1 MSRNLGPMFA
11 LLIMGA
17 GWGITSPLSKIAVS
31 TGHQP
36 LGLVFWQMLIGAVL
50 LGTIVFVRG
59 GRLALGRR
67 QITLY
72 LAIAFLGTILPNAAQ
87 LSRGSSFACWG
98 YVDCDR
104 DGAYVCLSNCAGVG
118 TGPVQHSTGC
128 RAGSWP
134 WRCGAPC
141 GARGEPAG
149 PRDGRIYTAGFGLRR
164 FSTGLRAILSENL
177 VRRALIQLRFCL
189 AHLFSVAVLSFPLAL
204 GFGHWLNPLGGFGAP
219 ESALVLS
226 SIVHALV
233 YAGYVWLVGR
243 AGAVFAAQVS
253 YLVTIFGVGWAMLI
267 LDEAYSGYIW
277 GALGL
282 MLLGMFLVQPRDR
295 EELAA

>member
-36 LGLVFWQMLIGAVL
+36 LGLVFWQMVIGAVL
-50 LGTIVFVRG
+50 LGAIVFVRG

-72 LAIAFLGTILPNAAQ
+72 LAIALLGTILPNTASYRAAAH
-87 LSRGSSFACWG
+87 LP
-98 YVDCDR
+98 
-104 DGAYVCLSNCAGVG
+104 AGVMSIVIAMVPMFAFPIALALG
-118 TGPVQHSTGC
+118 QDRFSIARVVGLGLGLGGVALLVGPEASLPD
-128 RAGSWP
+128 RAMVAFIP
-134 WRCGAPC
+134 LALIAPFFF
-141 GARGEPAG
+141 GLEGNFVG
-149 PRDGRIYTAGFGLRR
+149 KFGTAGLDPIEVLFG
-164 FSTGLRAILSENL
+164 A
-177 VRRALIQLRFCL
+177 
-189 AHLFSVAVLSFPLAL
+189 SVFGAVLSLPLAL

-295 EELAA
+295 EEVAA

>member
-1 MSRNLGPMFA
+1 LSRNLGPMFA

-36 LGLVFWQMLIGAVL
+36 LGLVFWQMVIGAVL
-50 LGTIVFVRG
+50 LGAIVFVRG

-72 LAIAFLGTILPNAAQ
+72 LAIAFLGTILPNAASYRAAAH
-87 LSRGSSFACWG
+87 LP
-98 YVDCDR
+98 
-104 DGAYVCLSNCAGVG
+104 AGVMSIVIAMVPMFAFPIALALG
-118 TGPVQHSTGC
+118 QDRFSIARVVGLGLGLGGVALLVGPEASLPD
-128 RAGSWP
+128 RAMVAFIP
-134 WRCGAPC
+134 LALIAPFFY
-141 GARGEPAG
+141 GLEGNFVG
-149 PRDGRIYTAGFGLRR
+149 KFGTAGLDPIEVLFG
-164 FSTGLRAILSENL
+164 A
-177 VRRALIQLRFCL
+177 
-189 AHLFSVAVLSFPLAL
+189 SVFGAVLSFPLAL

-233 YAGYVWLVGR
+233 YSGYVWLVGR
-243 AGAVFAAQVS
+243 AGAVCAAQVS

>member
-1 MSRNLGPMFA
+1 MSLNLGPMFA

-36 LGLVFWQMLIGAVL
+36 LGLVFWQLVIGAVL
-50 LGTIVFVRG
+50 LGAIVFVRG

-72 LAIAFLGTILPNAAQ
+72 LAIALLGTILPNTASYRAAAH
-87 LSRGSSFACWG
+87 LP
-98 YVDCDR
+98 
-104 DGAYVCLSNCAGVG
+104 AGVMSIVIAMVPMFAFPIALALG
-118 TGPVQHSTGC
+118 QDRFSIARVVGLGLGLGGVALLVGPEASLPD
-128 RAGSWP
+128 RAMVAFIP
-134 WRCGAPC
+134 LALIAPFFY
-141 GARGEPAG
+141 GLEGNFVG
-149 PRDGRIYTAGFGLRR
+149 KFGTAGLDPIEVLFG
-164 FSTGLRAILSENL
+164 A
-177 VRRALIQLRFCL
+177 
-189 AHLFSVAVLSFPLAL
+189 SVFGAVLSLPLAL

-295 EELAA
+295 EEVAA

>member
-1 MSRNLGPMFA
+1 FA

-36 LGLVFWQMLIGAVL
+36 LGLVFWQMVIGAVL
-50 LGTIVFVRG
+50 LGAIVFVRG

-72 LAIAFLGTILPNAAQ
+72 LAIALLGTILPNTASYRAAAH
-87 LSRGSSFACWG
+87 LP
-98 YVDCDR
+98 
-104 DGAYVCLSNCAGVG
+104 AGVMSIVIAMVPMFAFPIALALG
-118 TGPVQHSTGC
+118 QDRFSIARVVGLGLGLGGVALLVGPEASLPD
-128 RAGSWP
+128 RAMVAFIP
-134 WRCGAPC
+134 LALIAPFFY
-141 GARGEPAG
+141 GLEGNFVG
-149 PRDGRIYTAGFGLRR
+149 KFGTAGLDPIEVLFG
-164 FSTGLRAILSENL
+164 A
-177 VRRALIQLRFCL
+177 
-189 AHLFSVAVLSFPLAL
+189 SVFGAVLSLPLAL

-295 EELAA
+295 EEVAA

>member
-36 LGLVFWQMLIGAVL
+36 LGLVFWQMVIGAVL
-50 LGTIVFVRG
+50 LGAIVFVGG

-72 LAIAFLGTILPNAAQ
+72 LAIAFLGTILPNTASYRAAAH
-87 LSRGSSFACWG
+87 LP
-98 YVDCDR
+98 
-104 DGAYVCLSNCAGVG
+104 AGVMSIVIAMVPMFAFPIALALG
-118 TGPVQHSTGC
+118 QDRFSIARVVGLGLGLGGVALLVGPEASLPD
-128 RAGSWP
+128 RAMVAFIP
-134 WRCGAPC
+134 LALIAPFFY
-141 GARGEPAG
+141 GLEGNFVG
-149 PRDGRIYTAGFGLRR
+149 KFGTAGLDPIEVLFG
-164 FSTGLRAILSENL
+164 A
-177 VRRALIQLRFCL
+177 
-189 AHLFSVAVLSFPLAL
+189 SVFGAVLSFPLAL

>member
-36 LGLVFWQMLIGAVL
+36 LGLVFWQMVIGAVL
-50 LGTIVFVRG
+50 LGAIVFVRG

-72 LAIAFLGTILPNAAQ
+72 LAIAFLGTILPNAASYRAAAH
-87 LSRGSSFACWG
+87 LP
-98 YVDCDR
+98 
-104 DGAYVCLSNCAGVG
+104 AGVMSIVIAMVPMFAFPIALALG
-118 TGPVQHSTGC
+118 QDRFSIARVVGLGLGLGGVALLVGPEASLPG
-128 RAGSWP
+128 RARVAFIP
-134 WRCGAPC
+134 LALIAPFFY
-141 GARGEPAG
+141 GLEGNFVG
-149 PRDGRIYTAGFGLRR
+149 KFGTAGLDPIEVLFG
-164 FSTGLRAILSENL
+164 A
-177 VRRALIQLRFCL
+177 
-189 AHLFSVAVLSFPLAL
+189 SVFGAVLSFPLAL

-233 YAGYVWLVGR
+233 YSGYVWLVGR

>member
-1 MSRNLGPMFA
+1 LSRNLGPMFA

-36 LGLVFWQMLIGAVL
+36 LGLVFWQMVIGAVL
-50 LGTIVFVRG
+50 LGAIVFVRG

-72 LAIAFLGTILPNAAQ
+72 LAIAFLGTILPNAASYRAAAH
-87 LSRGSSFACWG
+87 LP
-98 YVDCDR
+98 
-104 DGAYVCLSNCAGVG
+104 AGVMSIVIAMVPMFAFPIALALG
-118 TGPVQHSTGC
+118 QDRFSIARVVGLGLGLGGVALLVGPEASLPD
-128 RAGSWP
+128 RAMVAFIP
-134 WRCGAPC
+134 LALIAPFFY
-141 GARGEPAG
+141 GLEGNFVG
-149 PRDGRIYTAGFGLRR
+149 KFGTAGLDPIEVLFG
-164 FSTGLRAILSENL
+164 A
-177 VRRALIQLRFCL
+177 
-189 AHLFSVAVLSFPLAL
+189 SVFGAVLSFPLAL

>member
-1 MSRNLGPMFA
+1 MFA

-17 GWGITSPLSKIAVS
+17 GWGITTPLSKIAVS

-36 LGLVFWQMLIGAVL
+36 LGLVFWQMVIGAVL
-50 LGTIVFVRG
+50 LEAIVFVRG

-72 LAIAFLGTILPNAAQ
+72 LAIALLGTILPNTASYRAAAH
-87 LSRGSSFACWG
+87 LP
-98 YVDCDR
+98 
-104 DGAYVCLSNCAGVG
+104 AGVMSIVIAMVPMFAFPIALALG
-118 TGPVQHSTGC
+118 QDRFSIARVVGLGLGLGGVALLVGPEASLPD
-128 RAGSWP
+128 RAMVAFIP
-134 WRCGAPC
+134 LALIAPFFY
-141 GARGEPAG
+141 GLEGNFVG
-149 PRDGRIYTAGFGLRR
+149 KFGTAGLDPIEVLFG
-164 FSTGLRAILSENL
+164 A
-177 VRRALIQLRFCL
+177 
-189 AHLFSVAVLSFPLAL
+189 SVFGAVLSLPLAL

-295 EELAA
+295 EEVAA

>member
-1 MSRNLGPMFA
+1 LSRNLGPMFA

-36 LGLVFWQMLIGAVL
+36 LGLVFWQMVIGAVL
-50 LGTIVFVRG
+50 LGAIVFVRG

-72 LAIAFLGTILPNAAQ
+72 LAIALLGTILPNTASYRAAAH
-87 LSRGSSFACWG
+87 LP
-98 YVDCDR
+98 
-104 DGAYVCLSNCAGVG
+104 AGVMSIVIAMVPMFAFPIALALG
-118 TGPVQHSTGC
+118 QDRFSIARVVGLGLGLGGVALLVGPEASLPD
-128 RAGSWP
+128 RAMVAFIP
-134 WRCGAPC
+134 LALIAPFFY
-141 GARGEPAG
+141 GLEGNFVG
-149 PRDGRIYTAGFGLRR
+149 KFGTAGLDPIEVLFG
-164 FSTGLRAILSENL
+164 A
-177 VRRALIQLRFCL
+177 
-189 AHLFSVAVLSFPLAL
+189 SVFGAVLSLPLAL

-267 LDEAYSGYIW
+267 LDEAYSVYIW

-295 EELAA
+295 EEVAA

>member
-1 MSRNLGPMFA
+1 MFA

-36 LGLVFWQMLIGAVL
+36 LGLVFWQMVIGAVL
-50 LGTIVFVRG
+50 LGAIVFVRG

-72 LAIAFLGTILPNAAQ
+72 LAIAFLGTILPNAASYRAAAH
-87 LSRGSSFACWG
+87 LP
-98 YVDCDR
+98 
-104 DGAYVCLSNCAGVG
+104 AGVMSIVIAMVPMFAFPIALALG
-118 TGPVQHSTGC
+118 QDRFSIARVVGLGLGLGGVALLVGPEASLPD
-128 RAGSWP
+128 RAMVAFIP
-134 WRCGAPC
+134 LALIAPFFY
-141 GARGEPAG
+141 GLEGNFVG
-149 PRDGRIYTAGFGLRR
+149 KFGTAGLDPIEVLFG
-164 FSTGLRAILSENL
+164 A
-177 VRRALIQLRFCL
+177 
-189 AHLFSVAVLSFPLAL
+189 SVFGAVLSFPLAL

-295 EELAA
+295 EEVAA

>member
-36 LGLVFWQMLIGAVL
+36 LGLVFWQLVIGAVL
-50 LGTIVFVRG
+50 LEAIVFVRG

-72 LAIAFLGTILPNAAQ
+72 LAIAFLGTILPNTASYRAAAH
-87 LSRGSSFACWG
+87 LP
-98 YVDCDR
+98 
-104 DGAYVCLSNCAGVG
+104 AGVMSIVIAMVPMFAFPIALALG
-118 TGPVQHSTGC
+118 QDRFSIARVVGLGLGLGGVALLVGPEASLPD
-128 RAGSWP
+128 RAMVAFIP
-134 WRCGAPC
+134 LALIAPFFY
-141 GARGEPAG
+141 GLEGNFVG
-149 PRDGRIYTAGFGLRR
+149 KFGTAGLDPIEVLFG
-164 FSTGLRAILSENL
+164 A
-177 VRRALIQLRFCL
+177 
-189 AHLFSVAVLSFPLAL
+189 SVFGAVLSFPLAL

-295 EELAA
+295 EEVAA

>member
-1 MSRNLGPMFA
+1 MRRFFY
-11 LLIMGA
+11 
-17 GWGITSPLSKIAVS
+17 
-31 TGHQP
+31 
-36 LGLVFWQMLIGAVL
+36 GLEGN
-50 LGTIVFVRG
+50 FVG
-59 GRLALGRR
+59 KFG
-67 QITLY
+67 
-72 LAIAFLGTILPNAAQ
+72 
-87 LSRGSSFACWG
+87 
-98 YVDCDR
+98 
-104 DGAYVCLSNCAGVG
+104 
-118 TGPVQHSTGC
+118 
-128 RAGSWP
+128 
-134 WRCGAPC
+134 
-141 GARGEPAG
+141 
-149 PRDGRIYTAGFGLRR
+149 TAGLDPIEVLFG
-164 FSTGLRAILSENL
+164 A
-177 VRRALIQLRFCL
+177 
-189 AHLFSVAVLSFPLAL
+189 SVFGAVLSFPLAL

-233 YAGYVWLVGR
+233 YSGYVWLVGR

>member
-36 LGLVFWQMLIGAVL
+36 LGLVFWQMVIGAVL
-50 LGTIVFVRG
+50 LGAIVFVRG

-72 LAIAFLGTILPNAAQ
+72 LAIAFLGTILPNAASYRAAAH
-87 LSRGSSFACWG
+87 LP
-98 YVDCDR
+98 
-104 DGAYVCLSNCAGVG
+104 AGVMSIVIAMVPMFAFPIALALG
-118 TGPVQHSTGC
+118 QDRFSIARVVGLGLGLGGVALLVGPEASLPD
-128 RAGSWP
+128 RAMVAFIP
-134 WRCGAPC
+134 LALIAPFFY
-141 GARGEPAG
+141 GLEGNFVG
-149 PRDGRIYTAGFGLRR
+149 KFGTAGLDPIEVLFG
-164 FSTGLRAILSENL
+164 A
-177 VRRALIQLRFCL
+177 
-189 AHLFSVAVLSFPLAL
+189 SVFGAVLSFPLAL
-204 GFGHWLNPLGGFGAP
+204 GFGHWLNPRGGFGAP

-267 LDEAYSGYIW
+267 LDEVYSGYIW

>member
-36 LGLVFWQMLIGAVL
+36 LGLVFWQMVIGAVL
-50 LGTIVFVRG
+50 LGAIVFVRG

-72 LAIAFLGTILPNAAQ
+72 LAIAFLGTILPNAASYRAAAH
-87 LSRGSSFACWG
+87 LP
-98 YVDCDR
+98 
-104 DGAYVCLSNCAGVG
+104 AGVMSIVIAMVPMFAFPIALVLG
-118 TGPVQHSTGC
+118 QDRFSIARVVGLGLGLGGVALLVGPEASLPD
-128 RAGSWP
+128 RAMVAFIP
-134 WRCGAPC
+134 LALIAPFFY
-141 GARGEPAG
+141 GLEGNFVG
-149 PRDGRIYTAGFGLRR
+149 KFGTAGLDPIEVLFG
-164 FSTGLRAILSENL
+164 A
-177 VRRALIQLRFCL
+177 
-189 AHLFSVAVLSFPLAL
+189 SVFGAVLSFPLAL

>member
-1 MSRNLGPMFA
+1 MSLNLGPMFA

-17 GWGITSPLSKIAVS
+17 GWGITTPLSKIAVS

-36 LGLVFWQMLIGAVL
+36 LGLVFWQLVIGAVL
-50 LGTIVFVRG
+50 LEAIVFVRG

-72 LAIAFLGTILPNAAQ
+72 LAIALLGTILPNTASYRAAAH
-87 LSRGSSFACWG
+87 LP
-98 YVDCDR
+98 
-104 DGAYVCLSNCAGVG
+104 AGVMSIVIAMVPMFAFPIALALG
-118 TGPVQHSTGC
+118 QDRFSIARVVGLGLGLGGVALLVGPEASLPD
-128 RAGSWP
+128 RAMVAFIP
-134 WRCGAPC
+134 LALIAPFFY
-141 GARGEPAG
+141 GLEGNFVG
-149 PRDGRIYTAGFGLRR
+149 KFGTAGLDPIEVLFG
-164 FSTGLRAILSENL
+164 A
-177 VRRALIQLRFCL
+177 
-189 AHLFSVAVLSFPLAL
+189 SVFGAVLSLPLAL

-267 LDEAYSGYIW
+267 LDEAYSAYIW

>member
-17 GWGITSPLSKIAVS
+17 GWGITVPMSKIAVS

-36 LGLVFWQMLIGAVL
+36 LGLVFWQMVIGAVL
-50 LGTIVFVRG
+50 LGAIVFVRG

-72 LAIAFLGTILPNAAQ
+72 LAIALLGTIMPNAASYRAAAH
-87 LSRGSSFACWG
+87 LP
-98 YVDCDR
+98 
-104 DGAYVCLSNCAGVG
+104 AGVMSIVIAMVPMFAFPIALALG
-118 TGPVQHSTGC
+118 QDRFSIARVVGLGLGLGGVALLVGPEASLPD
-128 RAGSWP
+128 RAMVAFIP
-134 WRCGAPC
+134 LALIAPFFY
-141 GARGEPAG
+141 GLEGNFVG
-149 PRDGRIYTAGFGLRR
+149 KFGTAGLDPIEVLFG
-164 FSTGLRAILSENL
+164 A
-177 VRRALIQLRFCL
+177 
-189 AHLFSVAVLSFPLAL
+189 SVFGAVLSFPLAL

-233 YAGYVWLVGR
+233 YSGYVWLVGR

-267 LDEAYSGYIW
+267 LDEVYSGYIW

-295 EELAA
+295 EEVAA

>member
-36 LGLVFWQMLIGAVL
+36 LGLVFWQMVIGAVL
-50 LGTIVFVRG
+50 LGAIVFVRG

-72 LAIAFLGTILPNAAQ
+72 LAIAFLGTILPNSASYRAAAH
-87 LSRGSSFACWG
+87 LP
-98 YVDCDR
+98 
-104 DGAYVCLSNCAGVG
+104 AGVMSIVIAMVPMFAFPIALALG
-118 TGPVQHSTGC
+118 QDRFSIARVVGLGLGLGGVALLVGPEASLPD
-128 RAGSWP
+128 RAMVAFIP
-134 WRCGAPC
+134 LALIAPFFY
-141 GARGEPAG
+141 GLEGNFVG
-149 PRDGRIYTAGFGLRR
+149 KFGTAGLDPIEVLFG
-164 FSTGLRAILSENL
+164 A
-177 VRRALIQLRFCL
+177 
-189 AHLFSVAVLSFPLAL
+189 SVFGAVLSFPLAL

>member
-1 MSRNLGPMFA
+1 MSLNLGPMFA

-17 GWGITSPLSKIAVS
+17 GWGITTPLSKIAVS

-36 LGLVFWQMLIGAVL
+36 LGLVFWQLVIGAVL
-50 LGTIVFVRG
+50 LEAIVFVRG

-72 LAIAFLGTILPNAAQ
+72 LAIALLGTILPNTASYRAAAH
-87 LSRGSSFACWG
+87 LP
-98 YVDCDR
+98 
-104 DGAYVCLSNCAGVG
+104 AGVMSIVIAMVPMFAFPIALALG
-118 TGPVQHSTGC
+118 QDRFSIARVVGLGLGLGGVALLVGPEASLPD
-128 RAGSWP
+128 RAMVAFIP
-134 WRCGAPC
+134 LALIAPFFY
-141 GARGEPAG
+141 GLEGNFVG
-149 PRDGRIYTAGFGLRR
+149 KFGTAGLDPIEVLFG
-164 FSTGLRAILSENL
+164 A
-177 VRRALIQLRFCL
+177 
-189 AHLFSVAVLSFPLAL
+189 SVFGAVLSLPLAL

-243 AGAVFAAQVS
+243 AGAVFVAQVS

-295 EELAA
+295 EEVAA

>member
-36 LGLVFWQMLIGAVL
+36 LGLVFWQMVIGAVL
-50 LGTIVFVRG
+50 LGAIVFVRG

-72 LAIAFLGTILPNAAQ
+72 LAIAFLGTILPNAASYRAAAH
-87 LSRGSSFACWG
+87 LP
-98 YVDCDR
+98 
-104 DGAYVCLSNCAGVG
+104 AGVMSIVIAMVPMFAFPIALALG
-118 TGPVQHSTGC
+118 QDRFSIARVVGLGLGLGGVALLVGPEASLPD
-128 RAGSWP
+128 RAMVAFIP
-134 WRCGAPC
+134 LALIAPFFY
-141 GARGEPAG
+141 GLEGNFVG
-149 PRDGRIYTAGFGLRR
+149 KFGTAGLDPNEVLFG
-164 FSTGLRAILSENL
+164 A
-177 VRRALIQLRFCL
+177 
-189 AHLFSVAVLSFPLAL
+189 SVFGAVLSFPLAL

-233 YAGYVWLVGR
+233 YSGYVWLVGR

-295 EELAA
+295 EEVAA

>member
-17 GWGITSPLSKIAVS
+17 GWGITVPMSKIAVS

-36 LGLVFWQMLIGAVL
+36 LGLVFWQMVIGAVL
-50 LGTIVFVRG
+50 LGAIVFVRG

-72 LAIAFLGTILPNAAQ
+72 LAIAFLGTILPNAASYRAAAH
-87 LSRGSSFACWG
+87 LP
-98 YVDCDR
+98 
-104 DGAYVCLSNCAGVG
+104 AGVMSIVIAMVPMFAFPIALALG
-118 TGPVQHSTGC
+118 QDRFSIARVVGLGLGLGGVALLVGPEASLPD
-128 RAGSWP
+128 RAMVAFIP
-134 WRCGAPC
+134 LALIAPFFY
-141 GARGEPAG
+141 GLEGNFVG
-149 PRDGRIYTAGFGLRR
+149 KFGTAGLDPIEVLFG
-164 FSTGLRAILSENL
+164 A
-177 VRRALIQLRFCL
+177 
-189 AHLFSVAVLSFPLAL
+189 SVFGAVLSFPLAL

-295 EELAA
+295 EEVAA

>member
-17 GWGITSPLSKIAVS
+17 GWGITVPMSKIAVS

-36 LGLVFWQMLIGAVL
+36 LGLVFWQMVIGAVL
-50 LGTIVFVRG
+50 LGAIVFVRG

-72 LAIAFLGTILPNAAQ
+72 LAIALLGTIMPNAASYRAAAH
-87 LSRGSSFACWG
+87 LP
-98 YVDCDR
+98 
-104 DGAYVCLSNCAGVG
+104 AGVMSIVIAMVPMFAFPIALALG
-118 TGPVQHSTGC
+118 QDRFSIARVVGLGLGLGGVALLVGPEASLPD
-128 RAGSWP
+128 RAMVAFIP
-134 WRCGAPC
+134 LALIAPFFY
-141 GARGEPAG
+141 GLEGNFVG
-149 PRDGRIYTAGFGLRR
+149 KFGTAGLDPIEVLFG
-164 FSTGLRAILSENL
+164 A
-177 VRRALIQLRFCL
+177 
-189 AHLFSVAVLSFPLAL
+189 SVFGAVLSLPLAL

-233 YAGYVWLVGR
+233 YSGYVWLVGR

-267 LDEAYSGYIW
+267 LDETYSGYIW

-295 EELAA
+295 EEVAA

>member
-1 MSRNLGPMFA
+1 MSLNLGPMFA

-17 GWGITSPLSKIAVS
+17 GWGITTPLSKIAVS

-36 LGLVFWQMLIGAVL
+36 LGLVFWQMVIGAVL
-50 LGTIVFVRG
+50 LGAIVFVRG

-72 LAIAFLGTILPNAAQ
+72 LAIALLGTILPNTASYRAAAH
-87 LSRGSSFACWG
+87 LP
-98 YVDCDR
+98 
-104 DGAYVCLSNCAGVG
+104 AGVMSIVIAMVPMFAFPIALALG
-118 TGPVQHSTGC
+118 QDRFSIARVVGLGLGLGGVALLVGPEASLPD
-128 RAGSWP
+128 RAMVAFIP
-134 WRCGAPC
+134 LALIAPFFY
-141 GARGEPAG
+141 GLEGNFVG
-149 PRDGRIYTAGFGLRR
+149 KFGTAGLDPIEVLFG
-164 FSTGLRAILSENL
+164 A
-177 VRRALIQLRFCL
+177 
-189 AHLFSVAVLSFPLAL
+189 SVFGAVLSFPLAL

-295 EELAA
+295 EEVAA

>member
-1 MSRNLGPMFA
+1 MSLNLGPMFA

-17 GWGITSPLSKIAVS
+17 GWGITTPLSKIAVS

-36 LGLVFWQMLIGAVL
+36 LGLVFWQMVIGAVL
-50 LGTIVFVRG
+50 LGAIVFVRG

-72 LAIAFLGTILPNAAQ
+72 LAIALLGTILPNTASYRAAAH
-87 LSRGSSFACWG
+87 LP
-98 YVDCDR
+98 
-104 DGAYVCLSNCAGVG
+104 AGVMSIVIAMVPMFAFPIALAVG
-118 TGPVQHSTGC
+118 QDRFSIARVVGLGLGLGGVALLVGPEASLPD
-128 RAGSWP
+128 RAMVAFIP
-134 WRCGAPC
+134 LALIAPFFY
-141 GARGEPAG
+141 GLEGNFVG
-149 PRDGRIYTAGFGLRR
+149 KFGTAGLDPIEVLFG
-164 FSTGLRAILSENL
+164 A
-177 VRRALIQLRFCL
+177 
-189 AHLFSVAVLSFPLAL
+189 SVFGAVLSLPLAL

-295 EELAA
+295 EEVAA

>member
-36 LGLVFWQMLIGAVL
+36 LGLVFWQMVIGAVL
-50 LGTIVFVRG
+50 LGAIVFVRG

-72 LAIAFLGTILPNAAQ
+72 LAIAFLGTILPNAASYRAAAH
-87 LSRGSSFACWG
+87 LP
-98 YVDCDR
+98 
-104 DGAYVCLSNCAGVG
+104 AGVMSIVIAMVPMFAFPIALALG
-118 TGPVQHSTGC
+118 QDRFSIARVVGLGLGLGGVALLVGPEASLPD
-128 RAGSWP
+128 RAMVAFIP
-134 WRCGAPC
+134 LALIAPFFY
-141 GARGEPAG
+141 GLEGNFVG
-149 PRDGRIYTAGFGLRR
+149 KFGTAGLDPIEVLFGASV
-164 FSTGLRAILSENL
+164 F
-177 VRRALIQLRFCL
+177 
-189 AHLFSVAVLSFPLAL
+189 VAVLSFPLAL

-295 EELAA
+295 EEVAA

>member
-11 LLIMGA
+11 LLIIGA

-36 LGLVFWQMLIGAVL
+36 LGLVFWQMVIGAVL
-50 LGTIVFVRG
+50 LGAIVFVRG

-72 LAIAFLGTILPNAAQ
+72 LAIAFLGTILPNAASYRAAAH
-87 LSRGSSFACWG
+87 LP
-98 YVDCDR
+98 
-104 DGAYVCLSNCAGVG
+104 AGVMSIVIAMVPMFAFPIALALG
-118 TGPVQHSTGC
+118 QDRFSIARVVGLGLGLGGVALLVGPEASLPD
-128 RAGSWP
+128 RAMVAFIP
-134 WRCGAPC
+134 LALIAPFFY
-141 GARGEPAG
+141 GLEGNFVG
-149 PRDGRIYTAGFGLRR
+149 KFGTAGLDPIEVLFG
-164 FSTGLRAILSENL
+164 A
-177 VRRALIQLRFCL
+177 
-189 AHLFSVAVLSFPLAL
+189 SVFGAVLSFPLAL

-295 EELAA
+295 EEVAA

>member
-36 LGLVFWQMLIGAVL
+36 LGLVFWQMVIGAVL
-50 LGTIVFVRG
+50 LGAIVFVRG

-72 LAIAFLGTILPNAAQ
+72 LAIAFLGTILPNAASYRAAAH
-87 LSRGSSFACWG
+87 LP
-98 YVDCDR
+98 
-104 DGAYVCLSNCAGVG
+104 AGVMSIVIAMVPMFAFPIALALG
-118 TGPVQHSTGC
+118 QDRFSIARVVGLGLGLGGVALLVGPEASLPD
-128 RAGSWP
+128 RAMVAFIP
-134 WRCGAPC
+134 LALIAPFFY
-141 GARGEPAG
+141 GLEGNFVG
-149 PRDGRIYTAGFGLRR
+149 KFGTAGLDPIEVLFG
-164 FSTGLRAILSENL
+164 A
-177 VRRALIQLRFCL
+177 
-189 AHLFSVAVLSFPLAL
+189 SVFGAVLSFPLAL

-233 YAGYVWLVGR
+233 YSGYVWLVGR

-295 EELAA
+295 EEVAA

>member
-1 MSRNLGPMFA
+1 
-11 LLIMGA
+11 
-17 GWGITSPLSKIAVS
+17 
-31 TGHQP
+31 
-36 LGLVFWQMLIGAVL
+36 
-50 LGTIVFVRG
+50 
-59 GRLALGRR
+59 LALGRR

-72 LAIAFLGTILPNAAQ
+72 LAIALLGTILPNTASYRAAAH
-87 LSRGSSFACWG
+87 LP
-98 YVDCDR
+98 
-104 DGAYVCLSNCAGVG
+104 AGVMSIVIAMVPMFAFPIALALG
-118 TGPVQHSTGC
+118 QDRFSIARVVGLGLGLGGVALLVGPEASLPD
-128 RAGSWP
+128 RAMVAFIP
-134 WRCGAPC
+134 LALIAPFFY
-141 GARGEPAG
+141 GLEGNFVG
-149 PRDGRIYTAGFGLRR
+149 KFGTAGLDPIEVLFG
-164 FSTGLRAILSENL
+164 A
-177 VRRALIQLRFCL
+177 
-189 AHLFSVAVLSFPLAL
+189 SVFGAVLSLPLAL

-295 EELAA
+295 EEVAA

>member
-1 MSRNLGPMFA
+1 MSRNLGPRFA

-36 LGLVFWQMLIGAVL
+36 LGLVFWQMVIGAVL
-50 LGTIVFVRG
+50 LGAIVFVRG

-72 LAIAFLGTILPNAAQ
+72 LAIAFLGTILPNAASYRAAAH
-87 LSRGSSFACWG
+87 LP
-98 YVDCDR
+98 
-104 DGAYVCLSNCAGVG
+104 AGVMSIVIAMVPMFAFPIALALG
-118 TGPVQHSTGC
+118 QDRFSIARVVGLGLGLGGVALLVGPEASLPD
-128 RAGSWP
+128 RAMVAFIP
-134 WRCGAPC
+134 LALIAPFFY
-141 GARGEPAG
+141 GLEGNFVG
-149 PRDGRIYTAGFGLRR
+149 KFGTAGLDPIEVLFG
-164 FSTGLRAILSENL
+164 A
-177 VRRALIQLRFCL
+177 
-189 AHLFSVAVLSFPLAL
+189 SVFGAVLSFPLAL

-233 YAGYVWLVGR
+233 YSGYVWLVGR

>member
-36 LGLVFWQMLIGAVL
+36 LGLVFWQLVIGAVL
-50 LGTIVFVRG
+50 LGAIVFIRG

-72 LAIAFLGTILPNAAQ
+72 LAIALLGTILPNTASYRAAAH
-87 LSRGSSFACWG
+87 LP
-98 YVDCDR
+98 
-104 DGAYVCLSNCAGVG
+104 AGVMSIVIAMVPMFAFPIALALG
-118 TGPVQHSTGC
+118 QDRFSIARVVGLGLGLGGVALLVGPEASLPD
-128 RAGSWP
+128 RAMVAFIP
-134 WRCGAPC
+134 LALIAPFFY
-141 GARGEPAG
+141 GLEGNFVG
-149 PRDGRIYTAGFGLRR
+149 KFGTAGLDPIEVLFG
-164 FSTGLRAILSENL
+164 A
-177 VRRALIQLRFCL
+177 
-189 AHLFSVAVLSFPLAL
+189 SVFGAVLSLPLAL

-295 EELAA
+295 EEVAA

>member
-1 MSRNLGPMFA
+1 MSLNLGPMFA

-17 GWGITSPLSKIAVS
+17 GWGITTPLSKIAVS

-36 LGLVFWQMLIGAVL
+36 LGLVFWQLVIGAVL
-50 LGTIVFVRG
+50 LEAIVFVRG

-72 LAIAFLGTILPNAAQ
+72 LAIALLGTILPNTASYRAAAH
-87 LSRGSSFACWG
+87 LP
-98 YVDCDR
+98 
-104 DGAYVCLSNCAGVG
+104 AGVMSIVIAMVPMFAFPIALALVQDRFSIARVVG
-118 TGPVQHSTGC
+118 LGLGLGGVALLVGPEARLPD
-128 RAGSWP
+128 RAMVAFIP
-134 WRCGAPC
+134 LALIAPFFY
-141 GARGEPAG
+141 GLEGNFVG
-149 PRDGRIYTAGFGLRR
+149 KFGTAGLDPIEVLFG
-164 FSTGLRAILSENL
+164 A
-177 VRRALIQLRFCL
+177 
-189 AHLFSVAVLSFPLAL
+189 SVFGAVLSLPLAL

-295 EELAA
+295 EEVAA

>member
-36 LGLVFWQMLIGAVL
+36 LGLVFWQMVIGAVL
-50 LGTIVFVRG
+50 LGAIVFVRG

-72 LAIAFLGTILPNAAQ
+72 LAIAFLGTILPNSASYRAAAH
-87 LSRGSSFACWG
+87 LP
-98 YVDCDR
+98 
-104 DGAYVCLSNCAGVG
+104 AGVMSIVIAMVPMFAFPIALALGQDRFSIARVVGLGLGLGGVALLVGPEASLPDRAMVAFIPLALIAPFFYGLEGNFVGKFG
-118 TGPVQHSTGC
+118 TGGLNPIEVLF
-128 RAGSWP
+128 
-134 WRCGAPC
+134 GASV
-141 GARGEPAG
+141 
-149 PRDGRIYTAGFGLRR
+149 FG
-164 FSTGLRAILSENL
+164 
-177 VRRALIQLRFCL
+177 
-189 AHLFSVAVLSFPLAL
+189 AVLSFPLAL

>member
-17 GWGITSPLSKIAVS
+17 GWGITVPMSKIAVS

-36 LGLVFWQMLIGAVL
+36 LGLVFWQMVIGAVL
-50 LGTIVFVRG
+50 LGAIVFVRG
-59 GRLALGRR
+59 GRVALGRR

-72 LAIAFLGTILPNAAQ
+72 LAIALLGTIMPNAASYRAAAH
-87 LSRGSSFACWG
+87 LP
-98 YVDCDR
+98 
-104 DGAYVCLSNCAGVG
+104 AGVMSIVIAMVPMFAFPIALALG
-118 TGPVQHSTGC
+118 QDRFSIARVVGLGLGLGGVALLVGPEASLPD
-128 RAGSWP
+128 RAMVAFIP
-134 WRCGAPC
+134 LALIAPFFY
-141 GARGEPAG
+141 GLEGNFVG
-149 PRDGRIYTAGFGLRR
+149 KFGTAGLDPIEVLFG
-164 FSTGLRAILSENL
+164 A
-177 VRRALIQLRFCL
+177 
-189 AHLFSVAVLSFPLAL
+189 SVFGAVLSLPLAL

-267 LDEAYSGYIW
+267 LDETYSGYIW

-295 EELAA
+295 EEVAA

>member
-1 MSRNLGPMFA
+1 MSLNLGPMFA

-17 GWGITSPLSKIAVS
+17 GWGITTPLSNIAVS

-36 LGLVFWQMLIGAVL
+36 LGLVFWQLVIGAVL
-50 LGTIVFVRG
+50 LEAIVFVRG

-72 LAIAFLGTILPNAAQ
+72 LAIALLGTILPNTASYRAAAH
-87 LSRGSSFACWG
+87 LP
-98 YVDCDR
+98 
-104 DGAYVCLSNCAGVG
+104 AGVMSIVIAMVPMFAFPIALALG
-118 TGPVQHSTGC
+118 QDRFSIARVVGLGLGLGGVALLVGPEASLPD
-128 RAGSWP
+128 RAMVAFIP
-134 WRCGAPC
+134 LALIAPFFY
-141 GARGEPAG
+141 GLEGNFVG
-149 PRDGRIYTAGFGLRR
+149 KFGTAGLDPIEVLFG
-164 FSTGLRAILSENL
+164 A
-177 VRRALIQLRFCL
+177 
-189 AHLFSVAVLSFPLAL
+189 SVFGAVLSLPLAL

-295 EELAA
+295 EEVAA

>member
-1 MSRNLGPMFA
+1 MSLNLGPMFA

-17 GWGITSPLSKIAVS
+17 GWGITTPLSKITVS

-36 LGLVFWQMLIGAVL
+36 LGLVFWQLVIGAVL
-50 LGTIVFVRG
+50 LEAIVFVRG

-72 LAIAFLGTILPNAAQ
+72 LAIALLGTILPNTASYRAAAH
-87 LSRGSSFACWG
+87 LP
-98 YVDCDR
+98 
-104 DGAYVCLSNCAGVG
+104 AGVMSIVIAMVPMFAFPIALALG
-118 TGPVQHSTGC
+118 QDRFSIARVVGLGLGLGGVALLVGPEASLPD
-128 RAGSWP
+128 RAMVAFIP
-134 WRCGAPC
+134 LALIAPFFY
-141 GARGEPAG
+141 GLEGNFVG
-149 PRDGRIYTAGFGLRR
+149 KFGTAGLDPIEVLFG
-164 FSTGLRAILSENL
+164 A
-177 VRRALIQLRFCL
+177 
-189 AHLFSVAVLSFPLAL
+189 SVFGAVLSLPLAL

-295 EELAA
+295 EEVAA

>member
-1 MSRNLGPMFA
+1 LSRNLGPMFA

-36 LGLVFWQMLIGAVL
+36 LGLVFWQMVIGAVL
-50 LGTIVFVRG
+50 LGAIVFVRG

-72 LAIAFLGTILPNAAQ
+72 LAIAFLGTILPNAASYRAAAH
-87 LSRGSSFACWG
+87 LP
-98 YVDCDR
+98 
-104 DGAYVCLSNCAGVG
+104 AGVMSIVIAMVPMFAFPIALALG
-118 TGPVQHSTGC
+118 QDRFSIARVVGLGLGLGGVALLVGPEASLPD
-128 RAGSWP
+128 RAMVAFIP
-134 WRCGAPC
+134 LALIAPFFY
-141 GARGEPAG
+141 GLEGNFVG
-149 PRDGRIYTAGFGLRR
+149 KFGTAGLDPIEVLFG
-164 FSTGLRAILSENL
+164 A
-177 VRRALIQLRFCL
+177 
-189 AHLFSVAVLSFPLAL
+189 SVFGAVLSFPLAL

-243 AGAVFAAQVS
+243 AGPVFAAQVS

-295 EELAA
+295 EEVAA

>member
-1 MSRNLGPMFA
+1 MSLNLGPMFA

-36 LGLVFWQMLIGAVL
+36 LGLVFWQMVIGAVL
-50 LGTIVFVRG
+50 LGAIVFVGG

-72 LAIAFLGTILPNAAQ
+72 LAIAFLGTILPNTASYRAAAH
-87 LSRGSSFACWG
+87 LP
-98 YVDCDR
+98 
-104 DGAYVCLSNCAGVG
+104 AGVMSIVIAMVPMFAFPIALALG
-118 TGPVQHSTGC
+118 QDRFSIARVVGLGLGLGGVALLVGPEASLPD
-128 RAGSWP
+128 RAMVAFIP
-134 WRCGAPC
+134 LALIAPFFY
-141 GARGEPAG
+141 GLEGNFVG
-149 PRDGRIYTAGFGLRR
+149 KFGTAGLDPIEVLFG
-164 FSTGLRAILSENL
+164 A
-177 VRRALIQLRFCL
+177 
-189 AHLFSVAVLSFPLAL
+189 SVFGAVLSFPLAL

>member
-36 LGLVFWQMLIGAVL
+36 LGLVFWQMVIGAVL
-50 LGTIVFVRG
+50 LGAIVFVRG

-72 LAIAFLGTILPNAAQ
+72 LAIAFLGTILPNTASYRAAAH
-87 LSRGSSFACWG
+87 LP
-98 YVDCDR
+98 
-104 DGAYVCLSNCAGVG
+104 AGVMSIVIAMVPMFAFPIALALG
-118 TGPVQHSTGC
+118 QDRFSIARVVGLGLGLGGVALLVGPEASLPD
-128 RAGSWP
+128 RAMVAFIP
-134 WRCGAPC
+134 LALIAPFFY
-141 GARGEPAG
+141 GLEGNFVG
-149 PRDGRIYTAGFGLRR
+149 KFGTAGLDPIEVLFG
-164 FSTGLRAILSENL
+164 A
-177 VRRALIQLRFCL
+177 
-189 AHLFSVAVLSFPLAL
+189 SVFGAVLSFPLAL